1 MDIHRVD
8 KLLYVRINIH
18 VLNNIQYHILYV
30 QYHILYVQYHI
41 LRISSMWFILLCLLA
56 VELPQRRSQHLVR

>member
-18 VLNNIQYHILYV
+18 VLNNI